1 MPEIKKIALCTARA
15 PAPLTCPNKKR
26 IKKITK
32 FIFLNRFWYK
42 TKDDAHPNIHIV
54 RVFASDPEVI
64 KYWSK
69 LEQVCRTWTETM
81 FEPHLRL
88 HIEHLLSG
96 LGYSAEQGKGGPL
109 PTQVLS
115 KAQVDSLVQC

>member
-1 MPEIKKIALCTARA
+1 MIYD
-15 PAPLTCPNKKR
+15 
-26 IKKITK
+26 
-32 FIFLNRFWYK
+32 FFDDRFWYK
-42 TKDDAHPNIHIV
+42 TKDDAHPNMHIV

-64 KYWSK
+64 TYWK
-69 LEQVCRTWTETM
+69 KVETVCRTWTETM

-88 HIEHLLSG
+88 HIEHLLLG

-109 PTQVLS
+109 LTQVLS